1 MRAHEKNSVEP
12 GSMAALLGNSNLPP
26 KVLDALAKEI
36 FGGLDSRKAM
46 PRWVAGKRAVIVLLT
61 QTV

>member
-1 MRAHEKNSVEP
+1 
-12 GSMAALLGNSNLPP
+12 MAALLGNLNLPP

-46 PRWVAGKRAVIVLLT
+46 PRWVAGKRAVITRLP
-61 QTV
+61 